1 MFGLFGRISQAGK
14 QSINIQKFFFSSDQ
28 KWRQTT
34 ILAVKK
40 NNEICIV
47 GDGQVSLGSTVVKT
61 NGRKVRKLA
70 NGSICGFAGQNLL
83 KNYFKLKMGSIN
95 NLQILYIL
103 GSLAD
108 AFTLMEGLENIM
120 TKQPT
125 LKACITYAKQWR
137 TGKALRHLEATLL
150 VVDKDLIVEL
160 DGTGNVL
167 EIPEVIGIGS
177 GGAFAECAAR
187 ALIDIDGLSAKDIA
201 LKSMKIAADK
211 CIYTNHNWVVET
223 LKWDPNDFKQDSIDS
238 IMDSRS
244 LPKFEIPQEKD

>member
-1 MFGLFGRISQAGK
+1 MFGLFGRISQVGK
-14 QSINIQKFFFSSDQ
+14 QRLSIQKFFFSSDQ

-61 NGRKVRKLA
+61 DGRKVRKLA
-70 NGSICGFAGQNLL
+70 NGSICGFA
-83 KNYFKLKMGSIN
+83 
-95 NLQILYIL
+95 

-187 ALIDIDGLSAKDIA
+187 ALIDIDGMSAKDIA

-223 LKWDPNDFKQDSIDS
+223 LKWDPSEFKQDSIDS
-238 IMDSRS
+238 IMDSKS